1 MSNLVQINEY
11 LEQTR
16 NLSVEELNTLIFK
29 MDNTAVPQ
37 VSQGLAHSILGYMKL
52 IELNDGVA
60 TFAAGQEKAAK
71 LQARHGWMYA
81 APVVAEEKPVVAE
94 VEQAPKAPKVKTET
108 KTEIAARIYAG
119 LADKSKAH
127 VMEVFQRELQTTV
140 QGSQSYYYA
149 VGGEKSGKRGR
160 KPSASTAA
168 KTVYVRKTPVGVP
181 TKRELAAKLFATAA
195 DKSRAVIVD
204 RFQKELGLT
213 AAGSVTY
220 FYTVG
225 GAHIRAAKK

>member
-1 MSNLVQINEY
+1 MSNLTQINEY

-29 MDNTAVPQ
+29 MDNTAVSQ

-71 LQARHGWMYA
+71 LQERHGWMYA
-81 APVVAEEKPVVAE
+81 APVVVEEKPVVE
-94 VEQAPKAPKVKTET
+94 VVQAVKVPKAKTET

-160 KPSASTAA
+160 KPSASAA
-168 KTVYVRKTPVGVP
+168 PKAVYVRKTPVGVP
-181 TKRELAAKLFATAA
+181 TKRELATKLFTSAP
-195 DKSRAVIVD
+195 DKSRAVIID

-220 FYTVG
+220 FYNVG